1 MLMEEGL
8 NDGSTVYRPEYV
20 ERRRQLGGDTIK
32 NASVSYE
39 PMTGLPSISLEF
51 NNEGK
56 KSFARVTEKNSPKS
70 SGEFRRLAIILD
82 DKLYSAP
89 RINEAIYGGTAEISG
104 NFSITEARRLVNVLR
119 AGALPG
125 RVTIIEERTVAPTL
139 GKDSIESGVKS
150 IIYGGIAV
158 LAFMM
163 FYYLSSGV
171 IANLSFIFVIVFY
184 QLEWFFL
191 QAF

>member
-1 MLMEEGL
+1 M
-8 NDGSTVYRPEYV
+8 
-20 ERRRQLGGDTIK
+20 
-32 NASVSYE
+32 
-39 PMTGLPSISLEF
+39 
-51 NNEGK
+51 
-56 KSFARVTEKNSPKS
+56 
-70 SGEFRRLAIILD
+70 
-82 DKLYSAP
+82 YSAP

-158 LAFMM
+158 LAYDALLLKFWC
-163 FYYLSSGV
+163 YS
-171 IANLSFIFVIVFY
+171 
-184 QLEWFFL
+184 
-191 QAF
+191 